1 MLQESEL
8 FQNGIIYSE
17 IDVNRL
23 TEERR
28 RTTTF
33 SAAKTE
39 GYRLICFDIE
49 METVRLTRPVARRP
63 FVPENAASRARR
75 CEEILAIQS
84 EGLKKRMLHTG
95 CKSIVVGIS
104 GGLDSCLALLVMV
117 RAIGQLGR
125 PASDIVAV
133 TMPCFGTTKR
143 TKSNAELLC
152 DSLGVTLKTID
163 IADSVKQHFVDIGH
177 SEDNYNVVYENAQ
190 ARERTQILM
199 DVANQC
205 GGLVIG
211 TGDLSE
217 LALGWATYNGDH
229 MSMYGVNASVPKTL
243 VRHIVRYVADTADST
258 PLKTALYDIL
268 DTPVSPELLP
278 AGEDGTI
285 AQKTEDLVGRT
296 TCTISFCT
304 IWSVSVFHR
313 RKFIGYVSMHMMGS
327 MKKIRFCTG

>member
-1 MLQESEL
+1 
-8 FQNGIIYSE
+8 
-17 IDVNRL
+17 
-23 TEERR
+23 
-28 RTTTF
+28 
-33 SAAKTE
+33 
-39 GYRLICFDIE
+39 
-49 METVRLTRPVARRP
+49 
-63 FVPENAASRARR
+63 
-75 CEEILAIQS
+75 
-84 EGLKKRMLHTG
+84 MLHTG

-229 MSMYGVNASVPKTL
+229 MSMYGVNASCCRKHLCAILCVTL
-243 VRHIVRYVADTADST
+243 RTQRDST

-268 DTPVSPELLP
+268 DTPSVGAFTGRRGRHDSAENGGPCWAVRP
-278 AGEDGTI
+278 ARFLFVLYGPFRFFTGEN
-285 AQKTEDLVGRT
+285 L
-296 TCTISFCT
+296 
-304 IWSVSVFHR
+304 
-313 RKFIGYVSMHMMGS
+313 
-327 MKKIRFCTG
+327 